1 MKYFSSLLFNKFF
14 YYLYH
19 LMLPTKI
26 QKILFDKIK
35 SDLSNCR
42 VFVTK
47 SGDIWFINTEIMQWY
62 FNFSKGNV
70 MYYYVDFFSP
80 FFHIFS
86 IKEQDYNL
94 IIRELAYD
102 LLESNLLENKWRY
115 RKIDKITPLSS
126 KLESIVELT
135 INEKI

>member
-1 MKYFSSLLFNKFF
+1 
-14 YYLYH
+14 
-19 LMLPTKI
+19 MLPPKI

-47 SGDIWFINTEIMQWY
+47 SGDIWFIDTEIMQWY

-70 MYYYVDFFSP
+70 MYYYVDFFSSI
-80 FFHIFS
+80 FHIFS

-115 RKIDKITPLSS
+115 RKIGNITPLSS
-126 KLESIVELT
+126 KLESMVELT
-135 INEKI
+135 VNEKI